1 MAIAALILSVIALFM
16 SGALLIVFLAKNV
29 FSSHTIQMVPADSL
43 VGNGNSKP
51 MGSEFLEFDAP
62 SAMEAALDARSKAN

>member
-1 MAIAALILSVIALFM
+1 MEIAALILSVISLFM

-29 FSSHTIQMVPADSL
+29 FSSHTIQMVPAESL
-43 VGNGNSKP
+43 VGSPKSQP

-62 SAMEAALDARSKAN
+62 TAMEAALEARSKAN